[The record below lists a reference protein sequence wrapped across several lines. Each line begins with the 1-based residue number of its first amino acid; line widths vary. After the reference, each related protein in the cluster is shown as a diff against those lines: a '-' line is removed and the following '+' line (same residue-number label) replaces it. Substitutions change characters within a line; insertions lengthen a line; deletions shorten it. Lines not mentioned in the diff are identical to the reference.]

1 MLLGAQGERVDVDAR
16 VRGASV
22 VLVGLDQIEV
32 GALTLREAVL
42 AVKLQLGSNDRVLT
56 PAVEVKS
63 RLGQHERASIR
74 DTGVDNAGE
83 TEVNASVSV
92 RGGASVVVWVLG
104 MLVVGVGAVWVA
116 IVAMAGIAAVAGRL
130 SLRHLAASQ
139 VMPEEVVAD
148 VDRTSIVEETVL
160 INEGSSIITHS
171 GNGLGTTERVDG
183 VRQGIDGVS
192 VVERLSTKSLVE
204 LGVALERSA
213 VVYVLVGLDNPD
225 QLLARVVEVEL
236 DLVGRR
242 TNRLITS
249 ELELLNQILVG
260 VLGHASALVSVK
272 EDVVDVERSGNQ
284 RLVVGVSDL
293 NATALGPGVRAL
305 AKGAATLRMIHRI
318 VIRAVQVVYGPQ
330 ALINGAQ
337 IKVDLDLVILKSD
350 EGQSQTRVAAIPELE
365 RHVKSSLGQ
374 GVAGSADLARGIG
387 VTGTVN
393 VVERWVSN
401 VSQLSSVTD
410 HLVVATLLL
419 GSQGKLVPDVHPVT
433 ILAIDALATNLNLNL
448 GNHLLTREV
457 KPAGVYS
464 TVNARGITDVSVLD
478 RGVKLLVNL
487 GESNLKVSSVGK
499 ITIAGDRASYTATEI
514 GLAIESLFDTLHG
527 EVSMSAVR
535 NLPKGNLRVAR
546 KIYILG
552 TISDELHESSSH
564 FIILLKKKKL

>member
-1 MLLGAQGERVDVDAR
+1 
-16 VRGASV
+16 
-22 VLVGLDQIEV
+22 
-32 GALTLREAVL
+32 
-42 AVKLQLGSNDRVLT
+42 
-56 PAVEVKS
+56 
-63 RLGQHERASIR
+63 
-74 DTGVDNAGE
+74 
-83 TEVNASVSV
+83 
-92 RGGASVVVWVLG
+92 
-104 MLVVGVGAVWVA
+104 
-116 IVAMAGIAAVAGRL
+116 
-130 SLRHLAASQ
+130 
-139 VMPEEVVAD
+139 
-148 VDRTSIVEETVL
+148 
-160 INEGSSIITHS
+160 
-171 GNGLGTTERVDG
+171 VDG
-183 VRQGIDGVS
+183 VRKGINGVS
-192 VVERLSTKSLVE
+192 VVERLSAKSLVE
-204 LGVALERSA
+204 LGVALKRST
-213 VVYVLVGLDNPD
+213 VVYVLVGLNNPD

-236 DLVGRR
+236 DLVRRR

-260 VLGHASALVSVK
+260 VLGHASALVGVK

-293 NATALGPGVRAL
+293 NATALGERVTTTAHQS
-305 AKGAATLRMIHRI
+305 ASSMTHR
-318 VIRAVQVVYGPQ
+318 VIISAVQVVYSPQ

-350 EGQSQTRVAAIPELE
+350 EGQSQTRVTAIPELE

-374 GVAGSADLARGIG
+374 GVAGSADLTRGIG

-448 GNHLLTREV
+448 SDHLLTREV

-464 TVNARGITDVSVLD
+464 TVDARGVTDVSVLD

-499 ITIAGDRASYTATEI
+499 ITIAGNRASYTATEI